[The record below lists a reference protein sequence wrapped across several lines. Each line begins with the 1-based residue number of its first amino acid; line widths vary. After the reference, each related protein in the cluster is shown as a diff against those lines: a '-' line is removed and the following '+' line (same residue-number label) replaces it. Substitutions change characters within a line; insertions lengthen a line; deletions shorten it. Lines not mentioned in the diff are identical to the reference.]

1 MKIKTTYLLFA
12 ITVIEIIVMKSMQSI
27 ILWSLYAIYRFFNDP
42 E

>member
-1 MKIKTTYLLFA
+1 MKIKTTYLLCIISIF
-12 ITVIEIIVMKSMQSI
+12 EIIFMKSMESI